1 MQGGARV
8 CVKAYSTW
16 IMMDVHHPSQGV
28 FNMDNNRRWGCTL
41 STRSIQRGSIMTD
54 VHHPHTAK
62 RMTVITRVAL
72 CAAPYR
78 PQKERR
84 YAAAW
89 AGLDAWLALQDET
102 THWRYLGRPAVMSTA
117 TTSGHSN
124 GCFSVCRCT
133 CPVVNTQTR
142 LGWRV
147 GVVLRV

>member
-16 IMMDVHHPSQGV
+16 IMIDVHHPSQGV

-89 AGLDAWLALQDET
+89 AGLDALLDAPLDVP
-102 THWRYLGRPAVMSTA
+102 LNAP
-117 TTSGHSN
+117 
-124 GCFSVCRCT
+124 
-133 CPVVNTQTR
+133 
-142 LGWRV
+142 
-147 GVVLRV
+147 